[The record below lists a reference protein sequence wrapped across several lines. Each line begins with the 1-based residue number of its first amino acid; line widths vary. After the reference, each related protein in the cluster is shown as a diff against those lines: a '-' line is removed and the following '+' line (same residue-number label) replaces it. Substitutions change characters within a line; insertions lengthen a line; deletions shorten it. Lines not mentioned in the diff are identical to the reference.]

1 MATGG
6 NALQQGRT
14 LSHRASR
21 LMRLRPRVGVEPRLV
36 GLKGGPIDEAGMMV
50 GDEHRPLLDGKMTYP
65 FPDGA
70 VFIDVVFVA
79 GFPVGVS
86 ASIHRIGQNVVDRGV
101 GRSYPADRAKPACG
115 CLLQRKGQPFG
126 AEPEPD
132 TASGAELSEALEDCS
147 DRAGD
152 SLIRMKQDFPILF
165 SPNEADRQT
174 TAQFPASSLVANAS
188 VQPCANDV

>member
-6 NALQQGRT
+6 HALQQGRT
-14 LSHRASR
+14 LSPRASR

-70 VFIDVVFVA
+70 VFIDVAFVA
-79 GFPVGVS
+79 SFTVGVS

-101 GRSYPADRAKPACG
+101 GRSYPADRA
-115 CLLQRKGQPFG
+115 
-126 AEPEPD
+126 